1 MKRQFAMLF
10 ALTFMVSGMATMAEQ
25 AAQPETQ
32 ENEQI
37 LWEAPFAD
45 GAWLEVPEWNAE
57 VYLPAGWTLSE
68 VNETGFIAGDA
79 DETGML
85 TVTIEDFLTEEAGVE
100 ETTEEAAEE
109 TAEENT
115 EEAAEETTEE
125 TAEET
130 DGAELSAFEAHL
142 IGLGQEYE
150 LALLGEREAATMTSE
165 ESLTVMFPL
174 NDHLV
179 TMVFTPAEGG
189 AADSALSIAE
199 TFYIYPETV
208 EMTEPIVITETT
220 VASETA
226 AE

>member
-32 ENEQI
+32 EETSV

-57 VYLPAGWTLSE
+57 VYLPTGWMLTE
-68 VNETGFIAGDA
+68 VNETGFIANDA
-79 DETGML
+79 EEIGAL
-85 TVTIEDFLTEEAGVE
+85 TVTIEDFVTEEADIE
-100 ETTEEAAEE
+100 ETIEETAEEVAEEAAEE
-109 TAEENT
+109 T
-115 EEAAEETTEE
+115 
-125 TAEET
+125 
-130 DGAELSAFEAHL
+130 DGVELSAFESHL

-150 LALLGEREAATMTSE
+150 PALLGEREAAMMSDE

-174 NDHLV
+174 NSHLV

-208 EMTEPIVITETT
+208 EMTEPVVITETT
-220 VASETA
+220 VVSETA
-226 AE
+226 DE

>member
-57 VYLPAGWTLSE
+57 VYLPAGWMLTE

-100 ETTEEAAEE
+100 ETTEE
-109 TAEENT
+109 T
-115 EEAAEETTEE
+115 AEETTEE
-125 TAEET
+125 AAEET

-150 LALLGEREAATMTSE
+150 LALLGEREAAMMTSE

-189 AADSALSIAE
+189 AADSALSIAD

>member
-32 ENEQI
+32 EETSV

-57 VYLPAGWTLSE
+57 VYLPAGWMLTE
-68 VNETGFIAGDA
+68 VNETGFIANDA
-79 DETGML
+79 EETGAL
-85 TVTIEDFLTEEAGVE
+85 TVTIEDFVTEEADIE
-100 ETTEEAAEE
+100 ETIEETAEEVAEEAAEE
-109 TAEENT
+109 T
-115 EEAAEETTEE
+115 
-125 TAEET
+125 
-130 DGAELSAFEAHL
+130 DGVELSAFESHL
-142 IGLGQEYE
+142 IALGQEYE
-150 LALLGEREAATMTSE
+150 PALLGEREAAMMSDE

-174 NDHLV
+174 NGHLV

-208 EMTEPIVITETT
+208 EMTEPVVITETT

-226 AE
+226 DE

>member
-25 AAQPETQ
+25 AAQPETP

-57 VYLPAGWTLSE
+57 VYLPAGWMLTE
-68 VNETGFIAGDA
+68 VNETGFVAGDA
-79 DETGML
+79 EETGML

-109 TAEENT
+109 T
-115 EEAAEETTEE
+115 AEETTEE

-179 TMVFTPAEGG
+179 TMAFTPAEGG